1 MFKHKFSMT
10 GVKNSLTSFD
20 PNTFSV
26 VNLIIRSMGKNLENF
41 KEFLKNL
48 SVNFSTICLS
58 ETWCGSKENYRTR
71 IRFYQAII
79 VFINIGETTE
89 KEVSVSL

>member
-1 MFKHKFSMT
+1 MFKHNFLMT
-10 GVKNSLTSFD
+10 GVKNYLTSFD

-48 SVNFSTICLS
+48 SVSFSTICLS
-58 ETWCGSKENYRTR
+58 ETWCRSKEELQNS
-71 IRFYQAII
+71 
-79 VFINIGETTE
+79 N
-89 KEVSVSL
+89 